1 MFPTYHK
8 KVGEFQGKWSK
19 LTETTKN
26 QTGLGMNVVETSDV
40 CFVPGCFET
49 LQLKHLEDR
58 TDETKQDDLNR
69 FQQREVATIK

>member
-1 MFPTYHK
+1 MIHVDGNHQLGK
-8 KVGEFQGKWSK
+8 IKQGW
-19 LTETTKN
+19 
-26 QTGLGMNVVETSDV
+26 GMLGMNVVETSDI

-69 FQQREVATIK
+69 FQQQEVARIK